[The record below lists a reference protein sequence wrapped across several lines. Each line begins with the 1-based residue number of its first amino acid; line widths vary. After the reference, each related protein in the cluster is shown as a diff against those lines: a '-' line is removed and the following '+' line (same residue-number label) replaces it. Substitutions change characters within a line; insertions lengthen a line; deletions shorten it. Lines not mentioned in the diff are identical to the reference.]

1 MSITI
6 STDIIRFVNIDEE
19 PEQCALFQIQ
29 NITTKPQRV
38 RCSVPKVSCFTL
50 EFENLPSLAPG
61 MTQTSYLY
69 FKKGEDAQEY
79 VDSITVS
86 VGQEKY
92 GIRLEALAKYGELRV
107 SQ

>member
-1 MSITI
+1 M
-6 STDIIRFVNIDEE
+6 
-19 PEQCALFQIQ
+19 
-29 NITTKPQRV
+29 
-38 RCSVPKVSCFTL
+38 PKVSCFTL

-61 MTQTSYLY
+61 MTQTSYIY

-92 GIRLEALAKYGELRV
+92 GIRLEALAKYGELYV
-107 SQ
+107 AQQQVDFGTICAGANFTQQIVLQNVGCDPDEI